1 MTADFLRCQKFVMEQ
16 RTNIKFLVKYGKNA
30 SETFEMLKKV
40 YGDDCLS
47 RSNVFIWHKRF
58 SEGRESVDDDERP
71 GRPRDARTPENIQ
84 KVREFI
90 AEDRNATTRMIAE
103 ALGISHETARVI
115 LTEDLQKKKVC
126 AHFVPHTLRDYEM
139 DTRVDTC
146 RDIVAAAG
154 NDPNFLNSIVTG
166 DETWCFQ
173 YDPETKRQ
181 SAEWLSKEEPRPKKA
196 AVTRTLKSIPNEEL
210 AHSFQSLLNR
220 CNKCI
225 DSQGDY
231 FE

>member
-1 MTADFLRCQKFVMEQ
+1 MSSGVTADFLRCQKFVMEQ

-126 AHFVPHTLRDYEM
+126 WQKGELA
-139 DTRVDTC
+139 
-146 RDIVAAAG
+146 IVA
-154 NDPNFLNSIVTG
+154 
-166 DETWCFQ
+166 
-173 YDPETKRQ
+173 
-181 SAEWLSKEEPRPKKA
+181 
-196 AVTRTLKSIPNEEL
+196 
-210 AHSFQSLLNR
+210 
-220 CNKCI
+220 
-225 DSQGDY
+225 
-231 FE
+231 